1 MRVPIVAGAAVALLV
16 AIGTIEARESARQLS
31 ELTSFTRI
39 QPAGAGL
46 STLGIAASAL
56 IYIAL
61 GSWLRDDRRALRLGL
76 VVGIA
81 AGLIGGSIRA
91 WLIADAVR
99 DAITRYA
106 DVPNWFVLM
115 VLSVF
120 VALSVLVSAAGGAA
134 LAFAGVILSRSSRNR
149 PRP

>member
-1 MRVPIVAGAAVALLV
+1 MKTVVVACGAVALLV
-16 AIGTIEARESARQLS
+16 VIGTVEARESARQLA
-31 ELTSFTRI
+31 ELTSFSHL

-46 STLGIAASAL
+46 SALGIAASAL
-56 IYIAL
+56 VYLAL
-61 GSWLRDDRRALRLGL
+61 GWWLRDDRRALRLG
-76 VVGIA
+76 VAVGVA

-106 DVPNWFVLM
+106 DVPDWFIVM
-115 VLSVF
+115 VLIVF
-120 VALSVLVSAAGGAA
+120 VALAVLVSAAGGAA
-134 LAFAGVILSRSSRNR
+134 MAFVGVIVSRSSRNR

>member
-1 MRVPIVAGAAVALLV
+1 MRVPVVACGAVALLV
-16 AIGTIEARESARQLS
+16 AIGSVEARESARQLA

-46 STLGIAASAL
+46 SALGIAASAL
-56 IYIAL
+56 VYIVL
-61 GSWLRDDRRALRLGL
+61 GWWLRDDRPALRLGL
-76 VVGIA
+76 AVGVA

-91 WLIADAVR
+91 LLIADVVR
-99 DAITRYA
+99 DAIARYA

-115 VLSVF
+115 VLIVF
-120 VALSVLVSAAGGAA
+120 VALSVLASAAGGAA
-134 LAFAGVILSRSSRNR
+134 LAFAGVRLSRSSRNR